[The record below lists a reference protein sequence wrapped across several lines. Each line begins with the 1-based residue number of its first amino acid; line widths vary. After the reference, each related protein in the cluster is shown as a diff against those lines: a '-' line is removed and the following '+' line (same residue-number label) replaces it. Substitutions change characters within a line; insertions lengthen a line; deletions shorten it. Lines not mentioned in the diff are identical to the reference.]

1 MLTPYMNYIKLA
13 LVVVVF
19 VAGYA
24 VANHLAQGK
33 IDKLNQEVGEYKT
46 AYASLSAATAEQND
60 SINNLK
66 AEGEA
71 RSKASADALEQA
83 QKETQSAKHMA
94 ASILAHK
101 PAKGTNLCDA
111 ASKAFDEELNAERG
125 VK

>member
-1 MLTPYMNYIKLA
+1 MNYIKLA

-33 IDKLNQEVGEYKT
+33 IDKLNQEVGEYKA
-46 AYASLSAATAEQND
+46 AYASLSAST
-60 SINNLK
+60 K